1 MSERSEK
8 RSTRRS
14 QTAAS
19 ATHAIP
25 TTGVPSSNTTAILQS
40 TSNAT
45 NQRHKSAKSRS
56 ESTNKQCP
64 VLHDTNVLS
73 NSAPKV
79 NPSQNEINT
88 DDSIP
93 QIYFMNIQ
101 GMNPGIPNQKWKIL
115 ALTEEKY
122 TIKKSTFYQYL
133 CVCLN

>member
-1 MSERSEK
+1 MPERSEK
-8 RSTRRS
+8 RSAERS

-25 TTGVPSSNTTAILQS
+25 TTGVPSTNTTAILQS

-56 ESTNKQCP
+56 GSSNKQCP

-73 NSAPKV
+73 SSATKV
-79 NPSQNEINT
+79 NTSLNEINS

-101 GMNPGIPNQKWKIL
+101 GMNPGIPNQKWKIP
-115 ALTEEKY
+115 ALSEEIQEKE
-122 TIKKSTFYQYL
+122 
-133 CVCLN
+133 